1 MLHFVFVFLQIN
13 LRCLDGLQ
21 GPAYVGSACIFRR
34 KSLTGCDSPVSS
46 KRPSMVQVHSKQDEN
61 GEEASITGDH
71 NPLYLSKTYKRIIFL
86 SPISQTTLLLQQQ
99 QQMRKRN
106 Y

>member
-1 MLHFVFVFLQIN
+1 MVHFVFAFLQIN
-13 LRCLDGLQ
+13 LRCLDGIQ
-21 GPAYVGSACIFRR
+21 GPVYVGSACIFRR
-34 KSLTGCDSPVSS
+34 KSLTGCDSPISS

-71 NPLYLSKTYKRIIFL
+71 TLLYLSKTHKRIIFL
-86 SPISQTTLLLQQQ
+86 SPISETTLLLQQQ
-99 QQMRKRN
+99 QMRKRS